1 MQLVLDHISKSYG
14 RNKALSEFSATL
26 SPGIYALLGPN
37 GSGKST
43 LMNIITDNLKADKGN
58 ILFSKTDAPPK
69 PVKALG
75 VSYREQVGY
84 MPQYPHLYPG
94 FSVEQF
100 MWYMATLKEL
110 GREYKGKERKHYVEK
125 QIDRL
130 LTEVELSHVKTS
142 SVGSL
147 SGGMKQ
153 RLALAQAVM
162 GDPAILILDEP
173 TNGMDV
179 NGVIWLKQY
188 LKNLKK
194 TGKTILICSHSLN
207 IMEELIDRYCIIIDG
222 KIVNDEA
229 WNYKEVQNYCYS
241 IELDEDKCSY
251 NKAKQLLEE
260 VGDIQKADDGRM
272 NVTTKYKI
280 LPFCEILMKEEIPA
294 LDVTV
299 EKESLEKIFI
309 ESVGI
314 NG

>member
-1 MQLVLDHISKSYG
+1 MEKEIVISIKDLKKIFDKKEVLKGINLSIGKGDFYG
-14 RNKALSEFSATL
+14 IFGK
-26 SPGIYALLGPN
+26 N
-37 GSGKST
+37 GAGKST
-43 LMNIITDNLKADKGN
+43 LFKHILGLIRETSGEILIGGEKISKSKLRIGYLPENIALYGNMSVVDNLKVAAMSAGGKLSKKDIAEILDKVNLTG
-58 ILFSKTDAPPK
+58 SER
-69 PVKALG
+69 VKANDLSLG
-75 VSYREQVGY
+75 MKRRLQ
-84 MPQYPHLYPG
+84 LA
-94 FSVEQF
+94 
-100 MWYMATLKEL
+100 MATMTKES
-110 GREYKGKERKHYVEK
+110 
-125 QIDRL
+125 D
-130 LTEVELSHVKTS
+130 
-142 SVGSL
+142 
-147 SGGMKQ
+147 
-153 RLALAQAVM
+153 
-162 GDPAILILDEP
+162 ILILDEP

-229 WNYKEVQNYCYS
+229 WNYKELQNYCYS
-241 IELDEDKCSY
+241 IELDEEKCSY

-260 VGDIQKADDGRM
+260 IGDIQKADDGRL